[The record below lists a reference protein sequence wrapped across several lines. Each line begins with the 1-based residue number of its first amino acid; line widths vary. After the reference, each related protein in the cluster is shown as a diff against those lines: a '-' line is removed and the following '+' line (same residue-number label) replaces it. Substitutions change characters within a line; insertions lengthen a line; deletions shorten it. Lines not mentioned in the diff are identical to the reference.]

1 MVAVA
6 ERGLGRCQKPYQISN
21 RDRQEGVDLAA
32 VPKNWPFF
40 RARQK
45 DGQSIFAPPVGGW
58 IFTIGEVSSDY
69 DEDRAHG
76 HHRAPGRSY
85 RLPVPRLPPR
95 SRGEW
100 IGVISVLGSPC
111 PIDC

>member
-6 ERGLGRCQKPYQISN
+6 ERSLERCQKPYQISN
-21 RDRQEGVDLAA
+21 RDREEGVDLAA

-69 DEDRAHG
+69 DEDVPMGITERPEG
-76 HHRAPGRSY
+76 HTAY
-85 RLPVPRLPPR
+85 QCPVCR
-95 SRGEW
+95 RGAE
-100 IGVISVLGSPC
+100 VSGSA
-111 PIDC
+111 